1 MKPEMPENR
10 EHGAAGSCQ
19 SESNKWKDGMRQKK
33 KFLKTAGY
41 LCALLL
47 FLQSFCLCTLFCCD
61 SLQSN
66 INVLKADTHPHRHT
80 PRIYNTV
87 RSSFSGIQQ
96 VQQKFTQEEPE
107 TPFAAFSVLH
117 SFSSF
122 LSSVFHDQS
131 NLFLLHGKIRR

>member
-1 MKPEMPENR
+1 
-10 EHGAAGSCQ
+10 
-19 SESNKWKDGMRQKK
+19 MRQKK
-33 KFLKTAGY
+33 KILKTAGY
-41 LCALLL
+41 LCILLL

-61 SLQSN
+61 SLQNS
-66 INVLKADTHPHRHT
+66 ISVLKADTHPHRHT

-87 RSSFSGIQQ
+87 RSSISGIQQ
-96 VQQKFTQEEPE
+96 VQQKFTQEEPA

-131 NLFLLHGKIRR
+131 NLFLLQGKIRR